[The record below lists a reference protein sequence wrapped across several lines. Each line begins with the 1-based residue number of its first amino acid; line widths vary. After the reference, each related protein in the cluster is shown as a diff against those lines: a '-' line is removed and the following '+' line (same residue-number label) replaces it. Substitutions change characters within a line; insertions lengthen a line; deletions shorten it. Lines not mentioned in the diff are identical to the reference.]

1 MKKVLV
7 LYYSQSGHLTSAV
20 KTTLQDL
27 ENHSDIQVDYQP
39 LEPVN
44 PFPFPWRY
52 MQFFDAFP
60 ETVKGVPCELMP
72 LPAKVTEI
80 PYDLIIIAYTSWFLS
95 PSRPIDSFLQS
106 MTAHHL
112 LKNRN
117 VVTLVACRNMW
128 LNAQERMKQRLQ
140 HCGAKL
146 QGHIAYVDRASNLTS
161 LVTVVAFTL
170 SGVKD
175 RFLGL
180 FPKYGVSDEELQTLG
195 RQHGTIL
202 MQHLMDDRYET
213 LQQELVNSGAVPVKA
228 NLMIMEGRAK
238 ILFPFYADFIL
249 NKGNASPRGR
259 KIRVR
264 FFAILL
270 PILILIL
277 SPVITIISH
286 LTPVLFKTRFG
297 VKKGYYESTV
307 YDPNKT

>member
-27 ENHSDIQVDYQP
+27 ENHPEIQIDYQEVEP
-39 LEPVN
+39 LH

-60 ETVKGVPCELMP
+60 ETVKGVPCELKP
-72 LPAKVTEI
+72 LPAKLTEV

-106 MTAHHL
+106 ENARRL

-117 VVTLVACRNMW
+117 VITLVACRNMW

-140 HCGAKL
+140 QCGAKL

-175 RFLGL
+175 RFLGI

-195 RQHGTIL
+195 RQHGAII
-202 MQHLMDDRYET
+202 MHHLINDRFET
-213 LQQELVNSGAVPVKA
+213 MQQELVHSGAVPVKA

-249 NKGNASPRGR
+249 NKGKASPLGR

-277 SPVITIISH
+277 SPIITIISH
-286 LTPVLFKTRFG
+286 LTPVLFKKRFRE
-297 VKKGYYESTV
+297 KKGYYESTM
-307 YDPNKT
+307 YDPQKT